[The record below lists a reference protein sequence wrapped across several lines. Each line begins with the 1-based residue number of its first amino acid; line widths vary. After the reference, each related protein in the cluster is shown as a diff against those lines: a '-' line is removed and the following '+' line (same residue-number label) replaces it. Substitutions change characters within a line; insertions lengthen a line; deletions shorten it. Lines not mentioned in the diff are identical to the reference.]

1 MVPAH
6 HWVRDFQ
13 ISDEDIETISNLLLE
28 NEQPLD
34 TESLARIL
42 IEERLAQEVT
52 ALQNRFKDARFYN
65 PAERYKIGQHLIFP
79 ALEFASG
86 VVIEEREGINP
97 DYEPFTVIQV
107 EFEETNGSTAK
118 QTREFASGLST
129 PHPLSRTEEN
139 DYADILYANTPTVD
153 EILQAAGDD
162 IIYTLENKLSES
174 ESLVQVTGKWFP
186 KDLLVEV
193 NVGHLHL
200 AEAILDI
207 NGGGPLA
214 TSVILEEIGGLGS
227 GSPALQEF
235 SLNYVLKDDS
245 RFDEVGPKG
254 SVLWYLYRLEPVEV
268 QQVPKILQY
277 TPINY
282 DRSLL
287 TPDLLELERELD
299 DELSPPE
306 GQQNSVR
313 KPMVILN
320 YPHRRA
326 GTLPLNAAMR
336 QVFPTT
342 QRTLR
347 TYVTLVDGQDGEE
360 YPGWIVRKER
370 YVYGLNKFYRK
381 HKLPVGCFITAR
393 QGDKAGQIV
402 VDFNAYRPR
411 TEWIRL
417 IVPKN
422 NQIAFE
428 EARRS
433 IGADYD
439 DLMLL
444 GADDLEAVD
453 ALANSQQRKPL
464 SAIIQNVIAALAPMT
479 PQRTVHAKTIYSA
492 LNVVKRCPPGPI
504 FATLVAEPDFQNV
517 GGHYWKLK
525 DS

>member
-1 MVPAH
+1 MLPAN
-6 HWVRDFQ
+6 HWVRNFQ
-13 ISDEDIETISNLLLE
+13 ISQGDLDTLSNLLLE

-34 TESLARIL
+34 TEALARVL

-52 ALQNRFKDARFYN
+52 DLQNRFKDARFYN
-65 PAERYKIGQHLIFP
+65 PAESYEVGQRIIFP

-86 VVIEEREGINP
+86 IVVEERAGVNP
-97 DYEPFTVIQV
+97 DHGTFTVIHV
-107 EFEETNGSTAK
+107 EFEGSNGSSAK
-118 QTREFASGLST
+118 QIRQFASQLST
-129 PHPLSRTEEN
+129 PHILSRSETSNYE
-139 DYADILYANTPTVD
+139 DALYASSLTAE
-153 EILQAAGDD
+153 EILAAAGDD
-162 IIYTLENKLSES
+162 IIYTLESKLSES
-174 ESLVQVTGKWFP
+174 DTLVQVTGKWFP
-186 KDLLVEV
+186 KDLLIEV

-207 NGGGPLA
+207 NNGGPLSTEA
-214 TSVILEEIGGLGS
+214 ILAEMGGLGS
-227 GSPALQEF
+227 GSHALQQF

-254 SVLWYLYRLEPVEV
+254 MVLWYLYRLEPVEV
-268 QQVPKILQY
+268 QQVPRLLQY
-277 TPINY
+277 TAANY

-287 TPDLLELERELD
+287 TPDLLELEQELD
-299 DELSPPE
+299 DELSPAEAQPDIP
-306 GQQNSVR
+306 S

-320 YPHRRA
+320 YPHRRV
-326 GTLPLNAAMR
+326 GTLPLNTAMR
-336 QVFPTT
+336 QIFPTT

-347 TYVTLVDGQDGEE
+347 TYVTLIDGQDGEE

-393 QGDKAGQIV
+393 VGDHPGQIV

-433 IGADYD
+433 IGSDYD

-453 ALANSQQRKPL
+453 ALFNNHQRKLL
-464 SAIIQNVIAALAPMT
+464 SAIIQNVITALAPMT

-492 LNVVKRCPPGPI
+492 VNVVKRCPPGPI
-504 FATLVAEPDFQNV
+504 FATLVADLDFQNV
-517 GGHYWKLK
+517 GGHYWKIR